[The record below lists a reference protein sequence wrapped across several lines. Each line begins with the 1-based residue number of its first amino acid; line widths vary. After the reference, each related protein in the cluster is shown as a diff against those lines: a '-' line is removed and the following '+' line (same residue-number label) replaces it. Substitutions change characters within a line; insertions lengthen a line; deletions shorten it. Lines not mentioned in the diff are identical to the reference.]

1 MSKYMNIDQNKV
13 NKWINR
19 GEQDNKPMSAEEIL
33 KKLDALENEMSDIQK
48 QSKAKKEVLSDKVE
62 VIKEEAPQVSDKKEV
77 QAADVLDRIASAMD
91 IVAKN

>member
-33 KKLDALENEMSDIQK
+33 KKLDALNQQMSDLK
-48 QSKAKKEVLSDKVE
+48 HDKAKSE
-62 VIKEEAPQVSDKKEV
+62 PVSDTVDNKEV
-77 QAADVLDRIASAMD
+77 QAANVLDKIASAMN